1 MNTITRRTFGLC
13 CASLATASLPASS
26 APSPTI
32 TLPDGTA
39 VPSLGQGSW
48 HLGQG
53 RHSPAAEEEALRLGL
68 SLGMTLIDTA
78 EVYGDGRAEQ
88 LVGRVIAG
96 QRERVF
102 LVSKVHPAHAT
113 AAGILSACA
122 ASLSRLGTDHLDLY
136 LLHWRDG
143 VKDLTE
149 VVDTFE
155 RLCADGHIRRWGV
168 SNFSVTDMDDL
179 FRVASGKRCATNQV
193 AYSLVDRK
201 AERELLPWCAQ
212 HRMPI
217 MAYSPLGGQ
226 SSEVLRHPAVLRV
239 ASAHER
245 APAAVALA
253 WVLRR
258 GQAIAIPES
267 GSPSHVRENAA
278 AMTLELTSEELQS
291 LDAAFPA

>member
-1 MNTITRRTFGLC
+1 MSTLTRRSFGLC
-13 CASLATASLPASS
+13 CAGLAAASLPASS
-26 APSPTI
+26 TTSPTI
-32 TLPDGTA
+32 SLPDGTT

-53 RHSPAAEEEALRLGL
+53 RHPPAAEEEALRLGL

-78 EVYGDGRAEQ
+78 EVYGDGKAEQ

-96 QRERVF
+96 QRDRVF

-113 AAGILSACA
+113 AAGIRSACT

-143 VKDLTE
+143 VRDLTE
-149 VVDTFE
+149 VVNTFE
-155 RLCADGHIRRWGV
+155 QLCADGHIRRWGV

-179 FRVASGKRCATNQV
+179 FRVASGERCATNQV
-193 AYSLVDRK
+193 AYSLVDRRV
-201 AERELLPWCAQ
+201 ERALLPWCAQ

-226 SSEVLRHPAVLRV
+226 GSEVLRHPAVRRV
-239 ASAHER
+239 ASAHGQ

-267 GSPSHVRENAA
+267 GSPAHVRENAA
-278 AMTLELTSEELQS
+278 AMDLKLTSDELQY